1 MPLAD
6 LLSAWAEL
14 EAACPDY
21 DEAED
26 FFEGEVPEVFASDRW
41 REAIAKTGDAYR
53 FNFAKTPVTVM
64 ADRVELSKVY
74 VPGDEAATA
83 AIEDIWDA
91 NDLDV
96 HYAHLLTRC
105 FTFGDAYFMVWPVD
119 DGPTPDE
126 TDDELQAA
134 GVEFTYQDPRHCRVI
149 YDPENLRR
157 KRMVIKRWKVTD
169 PSEPGKTLWR
179 VDLWYAPGTIQS
191 MGIIEHWLSV
201 RDGDM
206 KTEAGW
212 SDAGGADTYPYSQL
226 PFFHHRTGIP
236 YGKPVHYD
244 AYGPQSALQKLLVTQ
259 LSGVDF
265 HGFPQ
270 RYGLMDPQAIL
281 DSPSDAPNWVDD
293 SQAPVTAAS
302 VAGQTRGGVGS
313 GVRTGPGTMQ
323 VWDGMKEVGQ
333 FDPADPKVFLDPV
346 QMYVELMA
354 QMTTTPLH
362 DFNPGAVPP
371 SGESRRVAEA
381 PLVKKIQRMQSIQR
395 SPIREEWLFA
405 LELAGLPSGSRK
417 KVEVQWVPA
426 QAATDVS
433 DWEVITAKV
442 AVGVPVDQAL
452 TEAGYTT
459 DQVMRWLD
467 SSPEQMSVPQR
478 IALATQLAGVAQG
491 IGTAVSASAMSQGLG
506 EQVLGKVFGW
516 VTADGVKPA

>member
-1 MPLAD
+1 MPLPD

-14 EAACPDY
+14 EDACPAY
-21 DEAED
+21 DVAED
-26 FFEGEVPEVFASDRW
+26 FFQGEVDEVFASDQW
-41 REAIAKTGDAYR
+41 RQAIAKTGDGYR

-64 ADRVELSKVY
+64 ADRVEISKVY
-74 VPGDEAATA
+74 VPGDETSTN
-83 AIEDIWDA
+83 AIQDIWDA

-96 HYAHLLTRC
+96 HYALLLTKC
-105 FTFGDAYFMVWPVD
+105 FYLGDAYFMVWPTPPD
-119 DGPTPDE
+119 TPDE
-126 TDDELQAA
+126 TDDELVAA
-134 GVEFTYQDPRHCRVI
+134 EVEFTYQDPRHCRVI

-157 KRMVIKRWKVTD
+157 KKLVIKRWKVAD
-169 PSEPGKTLWR
+169 PGDPTRSLWR
-179 VDLWYAPGTIQS
+179 VDLWYPPGVVDAS
-191 MGIIEHWLSV
+191 GAIEHWISV

-212 SDAGGADTYPYSQL
+212 APDAVTDTYPYRQL
-226 PFFHHRTGIP
+226 PFFHHRTSIP
-236 YGKPVHYD
+236 YGVPLHFD
-244 AYGPQSALQKLLVTQ
+244 AYGPQVALQKLLVTQ

-270 RYGLMDPQAIL
+270 RYLLTDPQAIL
-281 DSPSDAPNWVDD
+281 DSPTDAPNWVDD
-293 SQAPVTAAS
+293 TEAPVAAAG

-323 VWDGMKEVGQ
+323 VWDGAKEVGQ

-381 PLVKKIQRMQSIQR
+381 PLVKKIQRMQSMQR
-395 SPIREEWLFA
+395 SPIREEWRFA
-405 LELAGLPSGSRK
+405 LEVAGIGAK

-433 DWEVITAKV
+433 DWEVIAAKV

-459 DQVMRWLD
+459 EQVLRWLD
-467 SSPEQMSVPQR
+467 ASPEQMSVPQR

-491 IGTAVSASAMSQGLG
+491 VGTAVSASAMSKDMG
-506 EQVLGKVFGW
+506 EALLGKVFGW
-516 VTADGVKPA
+516 VTADGIKPA

>member
-1 MPLAD
+1 MPLPD

-21 DEAED
+21 DEAEA
-26 FFEGEVPEVFASDRW
+26 FFEGEVEEVFASYQW
-41 REAIAKTGDAYR
+41 RQAIAKTGDGYR
-53 FNFAKTPVTVM
+53 FNLAKTPVTVM
-64 ADRVELSKVY
+64 ADRTEIGKVY

-96 HYAHLLTRC
+96 HYALLLTKC
-105 FTFGDAYFMVWPVD
+105 FVFGDAYFMVWPTPPD
-119 DGPTPDE
+119 TPDE
-126 TDDELQAA
+126 TDDELVDA

-157 KRMVIKRWKVTD
+157 KKLVIKRWKVADPTD
-169 PSEPGKTLWR
+169 PMRTLWR
-179 VDLWYAPGTIQS
+179 VDLWYPPQALSG
-191 MGIIEHWLSV
+191 GLIEHWVSV

-212 SDAGGADTYPYSQL
+212 AQAGGVTGYPYRQL
-226 PFFHHRTGIP
+226 PFFHHRTSIP
-236 YGKPVHYD
+236 YGVPLHYD
-244 AYGPQSALQKLLVTQ
+244 AYGAQVALQKLLVTQ

-293 SQAPVTAAS
+293 TQASSVAAT

-313 GVRTGPGTMQ
+313 GIRTGPGTMQ

-333 FDPADPKVFLDPV
+333 FDPADPKVFLDPIKL
-346 QMYVELMA
+346 YVELMA

-381 PLVKKIQRMQSIQR
+381 PLVKKIQRMQAMQR
-395 SPIREEWLFA
+395 SPIREEWRFA
-405 LELAGLPSGSRK
+405 LELAGVGPK

-433 DWEVITAKV
+433 DWEVIAAKV

-459 DQVMRWLD
+459 DQVLRWLD
-467 SSPEQMSVPQR
+467 ASPEQMSVPQR
-478 IALATQLAGVAQG
+478 ITLAGQLAGVAQG
-491 IGTAVSASAMSQGLG
+491 VGTAVSASAMSQAMG
-506 EQVLGKVFGW
+506 EAVLGKVFGW
-516 VTADGVKPA
+516 VTADGIKPA

>member
-1 MPLAD
+1 MPLPD
-6 LLSAWAEL
+6 LLSAWREL
-14 EAACPDY
+14 EDACPAY
-21 DEAED
+21 DLAED
-26 FFEGEVPEVFASDRW
+26 FFMGEVDELFASDAW
-41 REAIAKTGDAYR
+41 RQAIAKTGDGYR

-64 ADRVELSKVY
+64 ADRVEISKVY
-74 VPGDEAATA
+74 VPGDETSTA

-96 HYAHLLTRC
+96 HYALLFTKC
-105 FTFGDAYFMVWPVD
+105 FYLGDAYFMVWPSD
-119 DGPTPDE
+119 PDTPDE
-126 TDDELQAA
+126 TDDELVLA

-157 KRMVIKRWKVTD
+157 KKLVLKRWQVPD
-169 PSEPGKTLWR
+169 PSDPNVQLWR
-179 VDLWYAPGTIQS
+179 VDLWYPPGVFGFDS
-191 MGIIEHWLSV
+191 FGHIEHWISV

-212 SDAGGADTYPYSQL
+212 AQAGDATSYPYRQL
-226 PFFHHRTGIP
+226 PFFHHRTSIP
-236 YGKPVHYD
+236 YGVPLHYD
-244 AYGPQSALQKLLVTQ
+244 AYGPQVALQKLLVTQ

-281 DSPSDAPNWVDD
+281 DSPTDAPNWVDD
-293 SQAPVTAAS
+293 TEAPTSGAT

-313 GVRTGPGTMQ
+313 GIRTGPGTIQ

-381 PLVKKIQRMQSIQR
+381 PLVKKIQRMQRMQR

-405 LELAGLPSGSRK
+405 LELAGVGPK

-433 DWEVITAKV
+433 DWEVITAKIG
-442 AVGVPVDQAL
+442 VGVPVDQAL

-459 DQVMRWLD
+459 DQVLRWLD
-467 SSPEQMSVPQR
+467 KAPEQMSVPQR

-491 IGTAVSASAMSQGLG
+491 VGTAVSASAMSQTMG
-506 EQVLGKVFGW
+506 EALLGKVFGW
-516 VTADGVKPA
+516 VTAEGIRPA